1 MKLWKAYSDC
11 DGFSDMR
18 FALLGVAVVLI
29 LRGFRPEYATLA
41 GITVGMLLL
50 IGSLTPLK
58 SLMDSVSALAER
70 TGFSV
75 YSSVILKS
83 MGIGILAQTTADVC
97 RDSGVG
103 TLASKVEFAGKLII
117 LLLCVPILQ
126 TLMAL
131 IEGFLQ

>member
-1 MKLWKAYSDC
+1 MTVWQVC
-11 DGFSDMR
+11 G

-29 LRGFRPEYATLA
+29 LRGFRPEYATVA
-41 GITVGMLLL
+41 GIAVGMLLL
-50 IGSLTPLK
+50 LGTLTPLK
-58 SLMDSVSALAER
+58 TVMDSITSIAAH

-75 YSSVILKS
+75 YSTVILKS

-103 TLASKVEFAGKLII
+103 MIASKVEFAAKIII

-126 TLMAL
+126 TLMSL
-131 IEGFLQ
+131 IEGFLK

>member
-1 MKLWKAYSDC
+1 MTVWQVC
-11 DGFSDMR
+11 G
-18 FALLGVAVVLI
+18 FALLGVTVVLL
-29 LRGFRPEYATLA
+29 LRGFRPEYATVA
-41 GITVGMLLL
+41 GIAVGMLLL
-50 IGSLTPLK
+50 LGSLVPLK
-58 SLMDSVSALAER
+58 TVMDSVNAIAGS

-103 TLASKVEFAGKLII
+103 MIASKVEFAAKIVI

-126 TLMAL
+126 TLMSL
-131 IEGFLQ
+131 IEGFLK

>member
-1 MKLWKAYSDC
+1 MTVLQVC
-11 DGFSDMR
+11 G

-29 LRGFRPEYATLA
+29 LRGFRPEYATVA
-41 GITVGMLLL
+41 GIAVGMLLL
-50 IGSLTPLK
+50 FGTLSPLK
-58 SLMDSVSALAER
+58 TVMDSITSVAAH

-103 TLASKVEFAGKLII
+103 MIASKVEFAAKIII

-126 TLMAL
+126 TLMSL
-131 IEGFLQ
+131 IEGFLK

>member
-1 MKLWKAYSDC
+1 MTVFQIC
-11 DGFSDMR
+11 G

-29 LRGFRPEYATLA
+29 LRGFRPEYATLV
-41 GITVGMLLL
+41 GIAVGILLL
-50 IGSLTPLK
+50 LGSLTPLQ
-58 SLMDSVSALAER
+58 SLMASVSALAEQ

-103 TLASKVEFAGKLII
+103 TLASKVEFAAKLII

>member
-1 MKLWKAYSDC
+1 MSIVQVC
-11 DGFSDMR
+11 G
-18 FALLGVAVVLI
+18 FALLGVATVVI
-29 LRGFRPEYATLA
+29 LKSVRPEYAAIA
-41 GITVGMLLL
+41 GIAVGLL
-50 IGSLTPLK
+50 ILIGALTPLMTV
-58 SLMDSVSALAER
+58 MDSVSALAED

-97 RDSGVG
+97 RESGVG
-103 TLASKVEFAGKLII
+103 MLATKVEFAAKIII

-131 IEGFLQ
+131 IEGFLK

>member
-1 MKLWKAYSDC
+1 VTVFQIC
-11 DGFSDMR
+11 G

-29 LRGFRPEYATLA
+29 LRGFRPEYATVA

-50 IGSLTPLK
+50 LGSLAPMK
-58 SLMDSVSALAER
+58 AVMDSVTSIAGH

-83 MGIGILAQTTADVC
+83 MGIGVLAQTTADVC

-103 TLASKVEFAGKLII
+103 TIASKVEFGAKLII
-117 LLLCVPILQ
+117 LLLCVPLLQ
-126 TLMAL
+126 TLMSL
-131 IEGFLQ
+131 IEGFLK